1 MVLFLID
8 QQIFLHRPLDLS
20 LLQFE
25 NLDWYSKNL
34 FAFSKREE
42 MEEIT
47 KIRKESE
54 YKSVRVMKSEINRI
68 DSYFR
73 ERGKEKKKQLVGS
86 TTY

>member
-34 FAFSKREE
+34 FAIIFLKIIFIKRGTEE
-42 MEEIT
+42 KQTLI
-47 KIRKESE
+47 ESE
-54 YKSVRVMKSEINRI
+54 YKSESDEI
-68 DSYFR
+68 
-73 ERGKEKKKQLVGS
+73 
-86 TTY
+86 